1 MQKTKLDPTL
11 IPLGERGHVLYLAE
25 TAWSAD
31 EVDDALHAARLWHVE
46 HPADPLIPCVIRL
59 LLNHRDRQ
67 SAEPIRIPD
76 LPVPACA

>member
-67 SAEPIRIPD
+67 NAEPIRIPD
-76 LPVPACA
+76 SPMPAYA